1 MLYYKVCVYEI
12 FYSLKGIKMN
22 IIIIGGGK
30 VGETLCREIS
40 SESNCDVTLI
50 EKNEKVL
57 DKMQSKFDIQGIA
70 GSGTSVD
77 TLREAGIENCDFFIA
92 VSQKD
97 ETNIIACIMAKKL
110 GAKYTIARV
119 REREYSAHIDFVK
132 ESLGISKIINP
143 DLEASYD
150 IYRMMKYIHATSVEV
165 FMDNK
170 VSMVGIVINEDSKIT
185 NMYLKDFRKL
195 FDVIVCIIQRD
206 MDVFIPTGESQIL
219 DGDIIYVTGSSTNMQ
234 NFYAKVGYMG
244 EKTLKSV
251 LIVGGGKLSSYLLPL
266 LKRMN
271 IDIKVIELDYK
282 RAKKLSEQYSD
293 VSVICGDGTD
303 QDFLDE
309 MMIENQ
315 DCCISLTG
323 IDEENALISMFAAQ
337 RGVKKT
343 ITKINRLAILKVI
356 RSEEVKSIITPKR
369 IIADAILRSIRSI
382 KNVKGSNVEQLYTLA
397 GDEVQALQF
406 KAHPKSKLIGKS
418 LETIKLKNNTIIA
431 VISRNNTLFF
441 PTGKDAI
448 LEEDKVLVVTKHIDF
463 SDLDDILERE

>member
-1 MLYYKVCVYEI
+1 MLYYRLCVYEI

-40 SESNCDVTLI
+40 SESSCDVTLI

-77 TLREAGIENCDFFIA
+77 ILREAGIENCDFFIA

-119 REREYSAHIDFVK
+119 REREYSAHMDFVK

-251 LIVGGGKLSSYLLPL
+251 LSSYLLPL

-382 KNVKGSNVEQLYTLA
+382 KNAKGSNVEQLYTLA

>member
-1 MLYYKVCVYEI
+1 
-12 FYSLKGIKMN
+12 
-22 IIIIGGGK
+22 
-30 VGETLCREIS
+30 
-40 SESNCDVTLI
+40 
-50 EKNEKVL
+50 
-57 DKMQSKFDIQGIA
+57 
-70 GSGTSVD
+70 
-77 TLREAGIENCDFFIA
+77 
-92 VSQKD
+92 
-97 ETNIIACIMAKKL
+97 
-110 GAKYTIARV
+110 
-119 REREYSAHIDFVK
+119 
-132 ESLGISKIINP
+132 
-143 DLEASYD
+143 
-150 IYRMMKYIHATSVEV
+150 
-165 FMDNK
+165 
-170 VSMVGIVINEDSKIT
+170 
-185 NMYLKDFRKL
+185 
-195 FDVIVCIIQRD
+195 
-206 MDVFIPTGESQIL
+206 
-219 DGDIIYVTGSSTNMQ
+219 
-234 NFYAKVGYMG
+234 
-244 EKTLKSV
+244 
-251 LIVGGGKLSSYLLPL
+251 
-266 LKRMN
+266 MN

-382 KNVKGSNVEQLYTLA
+382 KNAKGSNVEQLYTLA